1 MRLVL
6 AAIAAIALVTPVAA
20 AEPLRVG
27 IDQSTRVQL
36 AGVARDV
43 VVANPAVAD
52 VTMLDGRNLVVLG
65 KRFGVTSVLVVD
77 ALGRTIM
84 DRSVVVAAPEGSVS
98 VYRGATGASYAC
110 SPTCEVAAQGGDKAA
125 SSPAPA
131 AQP

>member
-6 AAIAAIALVTPVAA
+6 AAMAAILLATPAAA

-36 AGVARDV
+36 SGTARDV

-52 VTMLDGRNLVVLG
+52 VTMLGGRNLVVLG

-84 DRSVVVAAPEGSVS
+84 DRTIVVAAPEGSVS
-98 VYRGATGASYAC
+98 VYRGALGSAYAC
-110 SPTCEVAAQGGDKAA
+110 SPTCEVAAQGDGKAA
-125 SSPAPA
+125 SGPPP